1 MLILVTLLILNMTHV
16 ELAYER
22 LLRRFRGKPFNFQEA
37 LESLGLKSS
46 YVKNLLSELGKKG
59 WLHSTPDPAEARRVI
74 YRLDL
79 AAAGEVNSENVQ
91 SMLGEYMG
99 EYVLLVNGR
108 IIDKDDDIQR
118 LLRRA
123 LKKYKPSEIY
133 ITSAGRPKELVT
145 VGF

>member
-1 MLILVTLLILNMTHV
+1 MLLVVVTS
-16 ELAYER
+16 
-22 LLRRFRGKPFNFQEA
+22 G
-37 LESLGLKSS
+37 
-46 YVKNLLSELGKKG
+46 
-59 WLHSTPDPAEARRVI
+59 
-74 YRLDL
+74 
-79 AAAGEVNSENVQ
+79 
-91 SMLGEYMG
+91 
-99 EYVLLVNGR
+99 LVNGR